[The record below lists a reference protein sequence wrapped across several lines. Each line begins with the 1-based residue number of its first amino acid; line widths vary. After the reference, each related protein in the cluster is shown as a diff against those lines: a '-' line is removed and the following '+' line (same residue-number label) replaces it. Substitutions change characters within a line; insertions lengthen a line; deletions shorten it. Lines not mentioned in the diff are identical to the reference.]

1 MTVSVNFILTESRI
15 IWEMA
20 LQLCPEVGIILIIM
34 LIEVGD
40 PHTVG
45 GTIPKASG
53 PQLGKKAG

>member
-34 LIEVGD
+34 LIEVERMS
-40 PHTVG
+40 TVG
-45 GTIPKASG
+45 GIIP
-53 PQLGKKAG
+53 